1 MLAAIICRIRDA
13 STAPCRWS
21 WPTTATNAYGTRR
34 CRCCSSAA
42 SAARPRPSATRAIR
56 DLLNAALAG
65 TGITDASGQ
74 PLRFTP
80 HDFRRIF
87 ITDAI
92 MNGMPPHIAQ
102 LVAGH
107 HDINTTMG
115 YKAVYPEEVINGHR
129 AFIARRRDATPRR
142 GIPHAH
148 RRGMG
153 GVPRP
158 LRTPQGRPRR
168 LRPRLRDTMHPRAR
182 LHPLRPATPRPAQRP
197 RLAEH
202 PRQPA
207 RPHRRSPPARLA
219 RRSRRTQN
227 QPRRGHHQTRPARRT
242 RRPPRHRRAPGH
254 ARIPPNSR
262 PHRHN
267 PGQPPCQQGN
277 PVTAPAATQDSLIIS

>member
-1 MLAAIICRIRDA
+1 MLATIVTRIRDEHGA
-13 STAPCRWS
+13 VPLAV
-21 WPTTATNAYGTRR
+21 AYDYHERIWNPPIPLLFQRRFGGETR
-34 CRCCSSAA
+34 
-42 SAARPRPSATRAIR
+42 PIGGPAIR
-56 DLLNAALAG
+56 ELVNGALSG
-65 TGITDASGQ
+65 TGMTDASGR

-92 MNGMPPHIAQ
+92 MHGMPPHIAQ

-115 YKAVYPEEVINGHR
+115 YKAVYPRGIHR
-129 AFIARRRDATPRR
+129 RPPRIHHPAPRATPLR
-142 GIPHAH
+142 GIPHAN
-148 RRGMG
+148 RRGMA

-168 LRPRLRDTMHPRAR
+168 LRPRLPDTMHPRKR
-182 LHPLRPATPRPAQRP
+182 LHPLRPATPRPCPAPPPGR
-197 RLAEH
+197 H

-207 RPHRRSPPARLA
+207 RPHSRSPPARLA

-227 QPRRGHHQTRPARRT
+227 QRRRGHHQTRPARRT
-242 RRPPRHRRAPGH
+242 GRPPRHRRAPGH
-254 ARIPPNSR
+254 TRIPPNSR